1 MSIFTKPSVP
11 YTAVGRIKKIIMK
24 RGFFYFAA
32 VLLCTAVSAPVD
44 CAAQFRTDEEIMSD
58 IMEHPYRAAACH
70 SPYYAPNV
78 AYTPVPRGYKA
89 IYVSH
94 LGRHG
99 SRYQTNGADVYD
111 GILSLLDS
119 LHSVKAL
126 TPEGDSL
133 RIEIRH
139 MSQSHNGMDGM
150 LTRKGAAE
158 HTGIAERLAERC
170 PSVFRQK
177 DRRIVNCSSTTS
189 QRTIQSMSGFVAGLA
204 SECGDGLDFRI
215 GAGIDL
221 IDYRRPEDKP
231 AYGVSRDSLVSAVQ
245 NSLSAGFDFDAL
257 RSRLFPGYRA
267 SVAELY
273 DLFKASSSAGCLDID
288 VDPLRF
294 FTVDELFTFFKMR
307 DVEFSAKYG
316 TLAPLRPETAKNGK
330 AYLRLIVSDAD
341 KALDGNGHCAD
352 LRFAHDGNV
361 GPTMNLLGIGGYM
374 ESAHIEAPYRD
385 WQSYAQI
392 CMASNL
398 QLEFY
403 RNSRSDILVKA
414 LFNERE
420 ITFPGL
426 EPVNGVYYKWRD
438 VRRYMIGKCED
449 LREVPDY
456 YAAYIDT
463 KAEEIRALQKDEID
477 GFYFITDM
485 HFPDNYGNSAALIER
500 LENMTERRVIIFGGD
515 VLTYVDD
522 IEKDMAMQISA
533 LQQMRGVSPVLW
545 ARGNH
550 DIVNYTGKREW
561 IKGERKAFPSWESE
575 KLLGYFRPVAAVSNP
590 SDPYTSYFYYDS
602 PGRKLRYVV
611 FDTTDS
617 VQDDNMQSGISETQL
632 NWIFEKAVLG
642 APKGYGIVFAGHV
655 PFLGE
660 KGVSPAR
667 DALSAFSTHSLY
679 ESGGRTYDFPARP
692 DVNMVCVIC
701 GHRHND
707 YSYEFPGGQPQINVE
722 ADCNYESMK
731 RTKETIEEQSFDYV
745 SISKDG
751 KVRTVR
757 IGKGEDRLF

>member
-1 MSIFTKPSVP
+1 
-11 YTAVGRIKKIIMK
+11 MK
-24 RGFFYFAA
+24 RGFCYFAA
-32 VLLCTAVSAPVD
+32 VLLCAAVSASVD

-58 IMEHPYRAAACH
+58 IMEHPYRSAACH

-89 IYVSH
+89 IYISH

-99 SRYQTNGADVYD
+99 SRYQTNGAEVYD

-119 LHSVKAL
+119 LHSAKAL
-126 TPEGDSL
+126 TPQGDSL
-133 RIEIRH
+133 RMEIRH
-139 MSQSHNGMDGM
+139 IRQAHNGMDGM

-158 HTGIAERLAERC
+158 QTGIAERLAERV

-177 DRRIVNCSSTTS
+177 DRRIVSCSSTTT

-204 SECGDGLDFRI
+204 SECGDDGLDFRI

-221 IDYRRPEDKP
+221 VDYRRPEDKP
-231 AYGVSRDSLVSAVQ
+231 AARVPSDSLVRAVQ
-245 NSLSAGFDFDAL
+245 NSLSSKYVFDAL
-257 RSRLFPGYRA
+257 QSRLFHGYEA
-267 SVAELY
+267 SADELEI
-273 DLFKASSSAGCLDID
+273 LFNASSSAGCLDID
-288 VDPLRF
+288 ADPLRF
-294 FTVDELFTFFKMR
+294 FTTDEQFAFYKMR

-316 TLAPLRPETAKNGK
+316 TLAPLRSETAKNGR

-361 GPTMNLLGIGGYM
+361 GPTMNLLGIGGYQQ
-374 ESAHIEAPYRD
+374 SAREEAPYRD

-420 ITFPGL
+420 LTFPGL
-426 EPVNGVYYKWRD
+426 EAVNGVYYKWRD

-456 YAAYIDT
+456 YTAYIET
-463 KAEEIRALQKDEID
+463 KAEEIRRLQKDETD

-500 LENMTERRVIIFGGD
+500 LENMTDRRVIIFGGD

-550 DIVNYTGKREW
+550 DFVNYTGKKEW
-561 IKGERKAFPSWESE
+561 IKGERKAFPAWESE
-575 KLLGYFRPVAAVSNP
+575 KLLGYFRPVSAVSNP

-602 PGRKLRYVV
+602 PGKKLRYVV

-617 VQDDNMQSGISETQL
+617 VQDDNMQSGISGTQL

-642 APKGYGIVFAGHV
+642 APKGYGIVFVGHK

-660 KGVSPAR
+660 SDAEPAR
-667 DALSAFSTHSLY
+667 DALSAFSTHSKY
-679 ESGGRTYDFPARP
+679 EYGGCSFDFATRP

-701 GHRHND
+701 GHKHND

-722 ADCNYESMK
+722 ADCNYESLG
-731 RTKETIEEQSFDYV
+731 RTKGTVEEQSFDYV

-757 IGKGEDRLF
+757 IGKGEDRQF